1 MPRITY
7 ADRFAALL
15 AKDYLSDRDRTFAE
29 SLSAH
34 YQRKKA
40 LTAGRRRCFLQLEE
54 RYATPPVADDEM
66 VARIQGLQARMGG
79 EGSQWATNFTQSLL
93 SQARSG
99 ASLSA
104 RQVEVLEGIEAEWTE
119 TEVATRQSWDQ
130 DFTPEMAERFRVMTE
145 YYGKNGYFQNIVRA
159 RAANPEMIPSQRD
172 YERVT
177 SNKYAS
183 KVLAGWFDAPVY
195 EVGSMVSLRSSASRS
210 LRHKLP
216 SGLAVIIA
224 ANAEVPTR
232 ACRGNKVYKLL
243 PIGSSQTVL
252 ADECDLKKARA
263 SRKKKK

>member
-54 RYATPPVADDEM
+54 RYATPPVADEAM
-66 VARIQGLQARMGG
+66 TSRIEDLQGRMGDQG
-79 EGSQWATNFTQSLL
+79 GKWATDFAQSLL

-99 ASLSA
+99 VALSL
-104 RQVEVLEGIEAEWTE
+104 RQVEVLEGIETEWSE
-119 TEVATRQSWDQ
+119 AKVAARQSWDQ
-130 DFTPEMAERFRVMTE
+130 TFTPEMAESFRVMTE

-159 RAANPEMIPSQRD
+159 RQASPEMIPSQRD

-177 SNKYAS
+177 SNKYAL

-195 EVGSMVSLRSSASRS
+195 EVGSMVSLRSSAGRA
-210 LRHKLP
+210 LRQKLP
-216 SGLAVIIA
+216 AGLAVIIA
-224 ANAEVPTR
+224 SNAEVPTR

-243 PIGSSQTVL
+243 PIGSSQTIM
-252 ADECDLKKARA
+252 AEECNLKNARA
-263 SRKKKK
+263 PKKKKK